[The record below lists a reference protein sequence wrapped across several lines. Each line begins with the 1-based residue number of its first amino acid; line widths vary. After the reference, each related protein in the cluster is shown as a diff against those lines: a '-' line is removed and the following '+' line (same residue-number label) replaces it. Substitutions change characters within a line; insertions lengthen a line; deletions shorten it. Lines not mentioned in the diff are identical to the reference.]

1 MLNSCLVVKQKH
13 LRFYVDPETSK
24 QSLDKSVKALGKQMD
39 NLLQQIYLSW
49 VSKVVKQI

>member
-1 MLNSCLVVKQKH
+1 MSGGQAEASAT
-13 LRFYVDPETSK
+13 FYVDPAETSK

-39 NLLQQIYLSW
+39 NLYRQQIYLRW